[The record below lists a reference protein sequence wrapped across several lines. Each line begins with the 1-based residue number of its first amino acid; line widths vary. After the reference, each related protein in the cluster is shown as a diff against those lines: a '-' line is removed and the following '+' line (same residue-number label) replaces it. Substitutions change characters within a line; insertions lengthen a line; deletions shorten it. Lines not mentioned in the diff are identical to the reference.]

1 MAIPGFSQAA
11 VDAAVKPL
19 LVEPCHV
26 LTRTETDNGIGGQ
39 SVVYV
44 RGPELHCALGPAG
57 GGEGV
62 SNPGDRIDDRTTDF
76 IVLPAGTSV
85 TERDQVE
92 TANHGRYEVIAVNRR
107 SIELGR
113 ELHVIVATGDI
124 EIEEGEGE
132 GEG

>member
-1 MAIPGFSQAA
+1 MAIPGFSQTAA
-11 VDAAVKPL
+11 NAAIAPL

-26 LTRTETDNGIGGQ
+26 LTRKEADNGIGGQ
-39 SVVYV
+39 TVVYT
-44 RGPELHCALGPAG
+44 RGPELRCALGPAG

-76 IVLPAGTSV
+76 IVLPAGTAI

-92 TANHGRYEVIAVNRR
+92 TTNHGRYEVIAVNRR
-107 SIELGR
+107 SVELGR

-124 EIEEGEGE
+124 EIEDEGEG
-132 GEG
+132 